1 MLHYELTG
9 SAEKPSLLFLHGF
22 IGSCRD
28 WKPIIGR
35 LQDHFHC
42 IAVDLPGHGQ
52 SRCDDPLQFAMP
64 AAAAAVIELLDY
76 LAIGVGGLVGY
87 SMGGRLALYLA
98 VHFPARFSH
107 LVLESSSPGLRTAAE
122 RTTRR
127 SWDEA
132 MAHKL
137 ETMPLPAF
145 LEQWYAMP
153 LFTSLHGTA
162 EFATMLQKR
171 LENDPAQLVLSLR
184 QMGTGSQPSL
194 WTEWAQLTMPSTLI
208 VGELDAKYVG
218 ISAEMHKLNPH
229 SQRIVIPGTG
239 HNVHSEQP
247 QRYAAAIADCF
258 A

>member
-1 MLHYELTG
+1 M
-9 SAEKPSLLFLHGF
+9 
-22 IGSCRD
+22 GSCRD
-28 WKPIIGR
+28 WTPIIGR

-64 AAAAAVIELLDY
+64 TAAAAVIELLDY
-76 LAIGVGGLVGY
+76 LAIGAGGLVGY

-137 ETMPLPAF
+137 RPCRCRRF
-145 LEQWYAMP
+145 
-153 LFTSLHGTA
+153 SNNGTPCRCSPRYTA
-162 EFATMLQKR
+162 R
-171 LENDPAQLVLSLR
+171 LSLQR
-184 QMGTGSQPSL
+184 CCKT
-194 WTEWAQLTMPSTLI
+194 A
-208 VGELDAKYVG
+208 GE
-218 ISAEMHKLNPH
+218 
-229 SQRIVIPGTG
+229 
-239 HNVHSEQP
+239 
-247 QRYAAAIADCF
+247 
-258 A
+258 